1 MVLLLSYATTF
12 NVPGLYCTNH
22 PARERESKKEKQ
34 RGEEKREENKR
45 GRGEREKLGWDIDVG
60 RHGLHAQTLIIQK
73 ELPVWRVRVAEH
85 LNNS

>member
-1 MVLLLSYATTF
+1 MPRLSVSLVCI
-12 NVPGLYCTNH
+12 VPTIPLVK
-22 PARERESKKEKQ
+22 ESKKEKQ
-34 RGEEKREENKR
+34 RGEGKREENKRGRGR

-85 LNNS
+85 LNNC